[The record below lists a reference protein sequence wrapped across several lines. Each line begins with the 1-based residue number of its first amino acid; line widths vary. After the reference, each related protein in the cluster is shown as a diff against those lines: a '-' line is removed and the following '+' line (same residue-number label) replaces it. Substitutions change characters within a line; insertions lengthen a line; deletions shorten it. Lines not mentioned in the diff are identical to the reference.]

1 MEGALEDTHSLDKA
15 WWWSGTQWM
24 PAWSPDGAWWF
35 DGSTWRSALTRRRPT
50 SRPRRHLTQAEMVVA
65 ALWFVLWL
73 ACTVWAVVTV
83 PKAQAE
89 GSTVSSATW
98 VWAIVLFG
106 AAVLGTV
113 VSAVW
118 LAYRGRWWVIFLLVI
133 YVSGLFFA
141 WYVAAMFAVPIPAGQ
156 PDTQDDAAAVG
167 LVFLALPTAVAVG
180 FLAAVGTGIGA
191 AIRAV
196 ARRRTTVSRDA

>member
-1 MEGALEDTHSLDKA
+1 MHAKREGALE
-15 WWWSGTQWM
+15 
-24 PAWSPDGAWWF
+24 
-35 DGSTWRSALTRRRPT
+35 
-50 SRPRRHLTQAEMVVA
+50 PRRQLTQAELVTA

-83 PKAQAE
+83 SKAQAE
-89 GSTVSSATW
+89 ASRVSSATW

-133 YVSGLFFA
+133 SVSGLFFA
-141 WYVAAMFAVPIPAGQ
+141 WYVAAMSAVPIPAGQ

-180 FLAAVGTGIGA
+180 FLAAVGTGVGA
-191 AIRAV
+191 SIRAV
-196 ARRRTTVSRDA
+196 ARRRTTVSRHA